1 MTQVSLKRSGIVSL
15 IRERVATGVP
25 QHVRVR
31 LEPKSGFGARALD
44 HAGETSRLKGTP
56 RSEVNTNADLG
67 SCSRWSRRGARSS
80 SPMIG
85 CVLGC
90 LA

>member
-1 MTQVSLKRSGIVSL
+1 VLDIAVTQVSLKRSGIVSL

-44 HAGETSRLKGTP
+44 HAGETSRREWSAPLRGEHERRFGLLLALEPPQGT
-56 RSEVNTNADLG
+56 
-67 SCSRWSRRGARSS
+67 
-80 SPMIG
+80 
-85 CVLGC
+85 
-90 LA
+90 